1 MIDIYDEVGYIKTVL
16 QDGLSEKWER
26 DATLLTRYYKSQGEK
41 KNEVKKK
48 LKEKCEHS
56 RNFVYQPYVMYKRL
70 NKVID
75 NAWKKEVPLRE
86 IREIVIPREVVDW
99 FLNLEESVVL
109 TDEQVQE
116 LKEKRPKATI
126 KNHVMNWQ
134 RTKYLFTLYIWTKV
148 QEHYLDKPNMHY
160 LKQYYKRF
168 KEDADL
174 KTSFNMQ
181 RERDLLYDLG
191 YIYVNFALGID
202 AIFIRD
208 NDVFRT
214 PITDKNKVVLKGED
228 LYKCGYWLEKQ
239 KMGSFIC
246 QNCGKEF
253 AHYSKSS
260 KEKTRKYCKECS
272 LKLQNK
278 RTDIEYKIVK
288 CLDCG
293 EEVKIDKRDYKTCRC
308 ADCQEL
314 QNKKNKLKYW
324 NKNKSL
330 ESSPLTSDISQ
341 SS

>member
-1 MIDIYDEVGYIKTVL
+1 
-16 QDGLSEKWER
+16 
-26 DATLLTRYYKSQGEK
+26 
-41 KNEVKKK
+41 
-48 LKEKCEHS
+48 
-56 RNFVYQPYVMYKRL
+56 MYKRL

-75 NAWKKEVPLRE
+75 NAWKKDVPLRE

-99 FLNLEESVVL
+99 FLNLEESVIL
-109 TDEQVQE
+109 TDEQVAE

-126 KNHVMNWQ
+126 KNHVINWQ

-168 KEDADL
+168 KENADL

-202 AIFIRD
+202 ATFIKD

-239 KMGSFIC
+239 KMGSFTC

-253 AHYSKSS
+253 AHYSKSAR
-260 KEKTRKYCKECS
+260 EMGRKYCKECS
-272 LKLQNK
+272 DKIRHNNNNIDFKIIKCINCGQEIKISKFDSQTSMCLECYDFFRKK
-278 RTDIEYKIVK
+278 YKKEKEKEYK
-288 CLDCG
+288 
-293 EEVKIDKRDYKTCRC
+293 E
-308 ADCQEL
+308 
-314 QNKKNKLKYW
+314 
-324 NKNKSL
+324 
-330 ESSPLTSDISQ
+330 
-341 SS
+341 

>member
-1 MIDIYDEVGYIKTVL
+1 
-16 QDGLSEKWER
+16 
-26 DATLLTRYYKSQGEK
+26 
-41 KNEVKKK
+41 
-48 LKEKCEHS
+48 
-56 RNFVYQPYVMYKRL
+56 
-70 NKVID
+70 
-75 NAWKKEVPLRE
+75 
-86 IREIVIPREVVDW
+86 
-99 FLNLEESVVL
+99 
-109 TDEQVQE
+109 
-116 LKEKRPKATI
+116 
-126 KNHVMNWQ
+126 
-134 RTKYLFTLYIWTKV
+134 
-148 QEHYLDKPNMHY
+148 MHY

-260 KEKTRKYCKECS
+260 REKARKYCKECYD
-272 LKLQNK
+272 LIHHNNK
-278 RTDIEYKIVK
+278 NIEEKKIHCIDCGNIIKIDAKDNRTCR
-288 CLDCG
+288 CLDCQ
-293 EEVKIDKRDYKTCRC
+293 EKRNLELHKIRSKKYRENLKT
-308 ADCQEL
+308 
-314 QNKKNKLKYW
+314 
-324 NKNKSL
+324 
-330 ESSPLTSDISQ
+330 
-341 SS
+341 

>member
-1 MIDIYDEVGYIKTVL
+1 
-16 QDGLSEKWER
+16 
-26 DATLLTRYYKSQGEK
+26 
-41 KNEVKKK
+41 
-48 LKEKCEHS
+48 
-56 RNFVYQPYVMYKRL
+56 MYKRL

-99 FLNLEESVVL
+99 FLNLEESVIL

-116 LKEKRPKATI
+116 LKEKRPKVTI

-181 RERDLLYDLG
+181 KERDLLYDLG

-239 KMGSFIC
+239 KMGSFVC

-253 AHYSKSS
+253 AHYSKN
-260 KEKTRKYCKECS
+260 KQEMGRKYCKECS
-272 LKLQNK
+272 
-278 RTDIEYKIVK
+278 EIVRHNNNNLVTK
-288 CLDCG
+288 EITCVDCG
-293 EEVKIDKRDYKTCRC
+293 QIIKIDVKDNRTLRC
-308 ADCQEL
+308 FECQEKK
-314 QNKKNKLKYW
+314 KKNDTAIRVKKFRE
-324 NKNKSL
+324 NNM
-330 ESSPLTSDISQ
+330 
-341 SS
+341 

>member
-16 QDGLSEKWER
+16 QDGLSQKWER

-41 KNEVKKK
+41 KSEVKKK

-86 IREIVIPREVVDW
+86 IREIIIPREVVDW

-109 TDEQVQE
+109 TDEQVGE
-116 LKEKRPKATI
+116 LKEKRPKVTI
-126 KNHVMNWQ
+126 KNHVINWQ

-148 QEHYLDKPNMHY
+148 QENYLDKPNMHY

-181 RERDLLYDLG
+181 RERDLFYDLG

-202 AIFIRD
+202 ATFIKD

-214 PITDKNKVVLKGED
+214 PITDKNKVILKGED

-253 AHYSKSS
+253 AHYSKSAR
-260 KEKTRKYCKECS
+260 EMARKYCKECAINI
-272 LKLQNK
+272 QNDRK
-278 RTDIEYKIVK
+278 NLEYKIIN
-288 CLDCG
+288 CIDCG
-293 EEVKIDKRDYKTCRC
+293 EEIKIDKRDSNTCRC
-308 ADCQEL
+308 QDCYEKYRRVYNA
-314 QNKKNKLKYW
+314 NKQKVYRGSQLSK
-324 NKNKSL
+324 
-330 ESSPLTSDISQ
+330 ISQ

>member
-1 MIDIYDEVGYIKTVL
+1 
-16 QDGLSEKWER
+16 
-26 DATLLTRYYKSQGEK
+26 
-41 KNEVKKK
+41 
-48 LKEKCEHS
+48 
-56 RNFVYQPYVMYKRL
+56 MYKRL

-86 IREIVIPREVVDW
+86 IREIVIPKEVVDW

-116 LKEKRPKATI
+116 LKEKRPKVTI

-202 AIFIRD
+202 ATFIRD
-208 NDVFRT
+208 NEVFRT

-253 AHYSKSS
+253 AHYSKSAR
-260 KEKTRKYCKECS
+260 EMARKYCKECA
-272 LKLQNK
+272 KLLYNNK
-278 RTDIEYKIVK
+278 TGAKRNEANKTKRYCI
-288 CLDCG
+288 DCG
-293 EEVKIDKRDYKTCRC
+293 KECVI
-308 ADCQEL
+308 L
-314 QNKKNKLKYW
+314 N
-324 NKNKSL
+324 
-330 ESSPLTSDISQ
+330 
-341 SS
+341 

>member
-41 KNEVKKK
+41 KSEVKKK

-109 TDEQVQE
+109 TDEKVQE
-116 LKEKRPKATI
+116 LKEKRPKVTI

-202 AIFIRD
+202 ATFIRD

-253 AHYSKSS
+253 AHYSKS
-260 KEKTRKYCKECS
+260 KQEMGRKYCKECAELIKYRVS
-272 LKLQNK
+272 
-278 RTDIEYKIVK
+278 IEDDYKEII
-288 CLDCG
+288 CIDCG
-293 EEVKIDKRDYKTCRC
+293 EVVKVDKKDTRTCRC
-308 ADCQEL
+308 EDCQ
-314 QNKKNKLKYW
+314 KNNIREIQKIWVARKRKRGVSNDQLD
-324 NKNKSL
+324 S
-330 ESSPLTSDISQ
+330 
-341 SS
+341 

>member
-41 KNEVKKK
+41 KSEVKKK

-75 NAWKKEVPLRE
+75 NAWKKEIPLRE

-116 LKEKRPKATI
+116 LKKKRPKVTI

-202 AIFIRD
+202 ATFIRD

-214 PITDKNKVVLKGED
+214 SINDKNKVVLKGED

-246 QNCGKEF
+246 QNCKKEF
-253 AHYSKSS
+253 AHYSKSPR
-260 KEKTRKYCKECS
+260 EMARKYCKDCAG
-272 LKLQNK
+272 KVNK
-278 RTDIEYKIVK
+278 NYSNDKPRNAKEEKRLCI
-288 CLDCG
+288 DCG
-293 EEVKIDKRDYKTCRC
+293 KECVIFSKKDFKTCRC
-308 ADCQEL
+308 PECQEKHTRERKRL
-314 QNKKNKLKYW
+314 YMRKIRGLKN
-324 NKNKSL
+324 
-330 ESSPLTSDISQ
+330 E
-341 SS
+341 

>member
-41 KNEVKKK
+41 KSEVKKK

-116 LKEKRPKATI
+116 LKEKRPKVTI

-148 QEHYLDKPNMHY
+148 QEQYLDKPNMHY

-202 AIFIRD
+202 ATFIRD
-208 NDVFRT
+208 NDVFRI

-260 KEKTRKYCKECS
+260 KEKTRLYCKDCS

-278 RTDIEYKIVK
+278 RTDIEYKIIK
-288 CLDCG
+288 CADCG
-293 EEVKIDKRDYKTCRC
+293 IEVKIDKKDTRTKRC
-308 ADCQEL
+308 EDCQCL
-314 QNKKNKLKYW
+314 NVKKNQKEW
-324 NKNKSL
+324 VANKRKKFLSIDQ
-330 ESSPLTSDISQ
+330 P
-341 SS
+341 